1 MGRMSRK
8 PSWKRNWLEMA
19 SSTSSSTVS
28 TKFGSN
34 VMYSFAYLVIS
45 ATNQNRR
52 RGGKVKCDNC
62 QTKEAFRRR
71 RGWNENQCL
80 RARTLCVVPHQQ
92 LCKLGTTTNGN
103 VEQQMHKR
111 GTKVHPAPTC
121 IRYSKCAGAY

>member
-34 VMYSFAYLVIS
+34 VMYSFAYLVVS

-52 RGGKVKCDNC
+52 RGGEVKCDNC

-80 RARTLCVVPHQQ
+80 RASEDPVCRTS
-92 LCKLGTTTNGN
+92 
-103 VEQQMHKR
+103 
-111 GTKVHPAPTC
+111 PATL
-121 IRYSKCAGAY
+121 